1 MRQFRSQSNLFILSS
16 VECLWSTL
24 CYAKEKKSRFLTSG
38 TLSPLRRK
46 TVVVHSLSCLAL
58 CNPMD
63 CSTPGFPVVHYL
75 LEFAQ
80 INVHWVGNA
89 IQPSSSVGPFSPC
102 PQSFPA
108 SESFLMSWL
117 FASGG
122 LSIGALA
129 WASVPPMDIQGWFPS
144 GLTGLILQSRGLS
157 RVFSSTTVRKHQF
170 FSAQP
175 SW

>member
-1 MRQFRSQSNLFILSS
+1 
-16 VECLWSTL
+16 
-24 CYAKEKKSRFLTSG
+24 
-38 TLSPLRRK
+38 
-46 TVVVHSLSCLAL
+46 
-58 CNPMD
+58 MD
-63 CSTPGFPVVHYL
+63 CSTPGFPVLHYL

-108 SESFLMSWL
+108 SESFPMSWL

-122 LSIGALA
+122 LSVGALA
-129 WASVPPMDIQGWFPS
+129 SASVPPMDIQGWFPL
-144 GLTGLILQSRGLS
+144 GLTGLISLQSRGLL
-157 RVFSSTTVRKHQF
+157 RVFSSTTIRKHQF

-175 SW
+175 SLWSNSYIHKWLLEKPKLWLYGPLSGKWCLCFWICCLVLPKLTFQEVIIF